1 MSGNIMQTIIN
12 MLAAMVAAGTVLL
25 LASLGEIISEKGGVM
40 NLGVE
45 GMILVGAVAAI
56 MAVQATGSLALAVL
70 FAMLA
75 GGLMALLH
83 ALITVT
89 LRASQVVS
97 GLALTIFGTGLSS
110 FLGSGYVGIP
120 AVNAFKAISIP
131 VLSEIPFIGPVLFR
145 QNLLVYISILLV
157 PVIWFI
163 LNRTHLGLKIRS
175 AGENPAATDAAGI
188 DIFAVRYGCTI
199 AGGTL
204 AGLAGAFLSL
214 GYNSSWM
221 ENISAGRGWIAVAL
235 VIFAMWNPWKALLG
249 SYLFGLISILGLRL
263 QAVGVV
269 IPDTLFSM
277 LPYIL
282 TILVLI
288 LITGRRK
295 GRGDGS
301 PASLSVSYDR
311 EAR

>member
-1 MSGNIMQTIIN
+1 MSGDILQTIIN

-25 LASLGEIISEKGGVM
+25 LASLGEIISEKSGVM

-56 MAVQATGSLALAVL
+56 MAVQATGSLVLAVL

-75 GGLMALLH
+75 GGLMALIH
-83 ALITVT
+83 ALLTVT

-110 FLGSGYVGIP
+110 FLGNSYVGIP
-120 AVNAFKAISIP
+120 AVKAFGAVAIP
-131 VLSEIPFIGPVLFR
+131 VLSDIPFLGPVLFR
-145 QNLLVYISILLV
+145 QNLLVYLSILLV
-157 PVIWFI
+157 PVIWFV

-235 VIFAMWNPWKALLG
+235 VIFATWNPWKALLG

-269 IPDTLFSM
+269 IPDALFAM